1 MDKMA
6 TAKMIKVALVDDH
19 PMMRRGLRD
28 TLREQGD
35 FEVVGEGA
43 SADEAVELARGE
55 KIDVLIIDVNMP
67 GGGLSAVERISKF
80 DNPPKML
87 VLSVFDNLANVRT
100 AMECGA
106 SGYVLKGVEGD
117 ELARV
122 LRNVCE
128 GKKHVGPELAA
139 KLFAEPQQEGAED
152 VPQGPRDERL
162 DLLNKRE
169 RQIFDLISQ
178 GLSNRAIAKKLKLGE
193 ETIKHYNTQMF
204 SKLGVKNR
212 TEAALLA
219 LGRNVTSKKN

>member
-1 MDKMA
+1 MA

-43 SADEAVELARGE
+43 SADEAVELARSE
-55 KIDVLIIDVNMP
+55 EIDVLIIDVNMP

-80 DNPPKML
+80 DKPPKML

-139 KLFAEPQQEGAED
+139 KLFAEPQQDGTEEG
-152 VPQGPRDERL
+152 PQGPRDERL

-219 LGRNVTSKKN
+219 LGRNVASKKS

>member
-1 MDKMA
+1 MA

-43 SADEAVELARGE
+43 SADEAVELARSE
-55 KIDVLIIDVNMP
+55 EIDVLIIDVNMP

-80 DNPPKML
+80 DKPPKML

-139 KLFAEPQQEGAED
+139 KLFAEPQQDGTEEA
-152 VPQGPRDERL
+152 PQGPRDERL

-219 LGRNVTSKKN
+219 LGRNVASKKS

>member
-1 MDKMA
+1 MA
-6 TAKMIKVALVDDH
+6 TSKNMIRVALVDDH

-28 TLREQGD
+28 TLLEQGD
-35 FEVVGEGA
+35 FVVVGEGA
-43 SADEAVELARGE
+43 SADEAVELARTE
-55 KIDVLIIDVNMP
+55 NIDVLIVDVNMP
-67 GGGLSAVERISKF
+67 GGGLTAVERISKF

-122 LRNVCE
+122 LRGVCE
-128 GKKHVGPELAA
+128 GRKHVGPELAA
-139 KLFAEPQQEGAED
+139 KLFAEPDQDAPAED
-152 VPQGPRDERL
+152 IAPAVKDERL

-169 RQIFDLISQ
+169 RQIFDLIAQ

-212 TEAALLA
+212 TEAALLK
-219 LGRNVTSKKN
+219 LGRSVGSRKG